1 MEVVA
6 ISQAPSPESN
16 PNSPS
21 PVISLV
27 GPYPTI
33 NLIGQSF
40 LWSIVLKGLPSSI
53 SRLAVWRPQHTCP
66 KRGKHDAFPYLSL
79 FIAPHTDVLPSGHK
93 SSSCQSVTH
102 MSPLPLSLLPA
113 SCPKQHNTG
122 TTVLFLLLP
131 GLLSHTPFS
140 TLSLVTTPSSTC
152 VTTPFQAQQT
162 THTKT
167 RADKCYSTGVTTMK
181 YLLLV
186 LALQFTGLSF
196 SIPRF
201 TKLILTDLMS
211 HPQSRFFV
219 HLYLGMHGLIF
230 NTSI

>member
-1 MEVVA
+1 MVA

-53 SRLAVWRPQHTCP
+53 SRLAVWRPQHTHP

-113 SCPKQHNTG
+113 SCLTAQHWHHCAFPFASW
-122 TTVLFLLLP
+122 TTEPHTLQHTLP
-131 GLLSHTPFS
+131 CHHPFQHMCHH
-140 TLSLVTTPSSTC
+140 TLSGS
-152 VTTPFQAQQT
+152 ANH
-162 THTKT
+162 TH
-167 RADKCYSTGVTTMK
+167 
-181 YLLLV
+181 
-186 LALQFTGLSF
+186 QN
-196 SIPRF
+196 
-201 TKLILTDLMS
+201 
-211 HPQSRFFV
+211 QS
-219 HLYLGMHGLIF
+219 
-230 NTSI
+230 